1 MTQVACHVL
10 EALEHQVADQGFGA
24 EVTSDQGAR
33 QFFELPEVGAFLD
46 LA

>member
-1 MTQVACHVL
+1 MQVL
-10 EALEHQVADQGFGA
+10 EALKHQVADQGLGA
-24 EVTSDQGAR
+24 EVTSNQGAR